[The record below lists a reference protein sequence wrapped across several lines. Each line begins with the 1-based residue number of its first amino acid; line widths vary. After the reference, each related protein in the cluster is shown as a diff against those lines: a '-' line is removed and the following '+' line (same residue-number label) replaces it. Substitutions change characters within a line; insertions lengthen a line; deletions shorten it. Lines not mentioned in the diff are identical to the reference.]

1 MIGKIAI
8 FFGVVLLVWGIS
20 MKIWYSEHPKEAVE
34 AYLTKKFPKWFMAWI
49 YCIMLEVV
57 LALASIFWFLFLK

>member
-1 MIGKIAI
+1 MILKFTI
-8 FFGVVLLVWGIS
+8 FFGAVLLVWGIG

-34 AYLTKKFPKWFMAWI
+34 AYLTKNYPTWFMAWI
-49 YCIMLEVV
+49 YCIMFEVI